1 MVMPQKKIHVHWLLL
16 LVVFLSIVS
25 CRNSL
30 PDEAE
35 RNIRLVYT
43 EWTESVAITFLSAV
57 LLEEKMD
64 YSVELKLTD
73 VASAYREVADGK
85 ADIFADAW
93 LPETHQQYFENYE
106 EELERIGIIYPEAR
120 IGFVVPGY
128 SELDT
133 INDLKNYPYTLI
145 GIEESAGI
153 MQKAR
158 MALENYGLTNT
169 LLNLSE
175 EEMVQYLEDSIKRRA
190 DIVVTG
196 WEPHW
201 TFARY
206 ELRFL
211 HDPDH
216 IFGKKENI
224 YSIGRIGIGQEHPHA
239 IRFFERLQLTEKQLN
254 RLVYFVRLSED
265 PKEGVKHWI
274 KENEYIVNQWVKN
287 LKPERKKI
295 M

>member
-1 MVMPQKKIHVHWLLL
+1 MAQKKNHVHWLLL
-16 LVVFLSIVS
+16 LVLFLSFSS

-30 PDEAE
+30 PDETDRE
-35 RNIRLVYT
+35 IRLVYT

-73 VASAYREVADGK
+73 VALAYQEVAEGK

-93 LPETHQQYFENYE
+93 LPETHQQYVEKHE
-106 EELERIGIIYPEAR
+106 EEIERIGIIYPEAR
-120 IGFVVPGY
+120 IGFVVPTY
-128 SELDT
+128 SELTT
-133 INDLKNYPYTLI
+133 INDLKNYPHTLI

-158 MALENYGLTNT
+158 MAIDNYDLPNT

-175 EEMVQYLEDSIKRRA
+175 EEMVQQLEDSIKRREN
-190 DIVVTG
+190 IVVTG

-206 ELRFL
+206 DLKFL
-211 HDPDH
+211 QDPDQ

-224 YSIGRIGIGQEHPHA
+224 YSIGRTGIGQEHPHA

-254 RLVYFVRLSED
+254 RLVYFVRLSEE
-265 PKEGVKHWI
+265 PREGVKNWI

>member
-1 MVMPQKKIHVHWLLL
+1 MAQKKIHIQWLLL
-16 LVVFLSIVS
+16 LVLFLSTIS
-25 CRNSL
+25 CRNIL
-30 PDEAE
+30 PDESE
-35 RNIRLVYT
+35 RKIRLVYT
-43 EWTESVAITFLSAV
+43 EWTESVAITYLSAV

-73 VASAYREVADGK
+73 VASAYREVAEGK

-93 LPETHQQYFENYE
+93 LPETHQQYFEKHGE
-106 EELERIGIIYPEAR
+106 RLERIGIIYPEAR

-128 SELDT
+128 SELVT

-158 MALENYGLTNT
+158 MAIENYGLTNT
-169 LLNLSE
+169 LLSLSE
-175 EEMVQYLEDSIKRRA
+175 EEMVQQLEDSIMRRG

-206 ELRFL
+206 EVRFL

-216 IFGKKENI
+216 IFGKMENI
-224 YSIGRIGIGQEHPHA
+224 FSIGRIGIEQEHPHA

-254 RLVYFVRLSED
+254 RLVYHVELSKD
-265 PKEGVKHWI
+265 PNQGVKNWI
-274 KENEYIVNQWVKN
+274 KENEYIVNQWIKN
-287 LKPERKKI
+287 LKPARKKI

>member
-1 MVMPQKKIHVHWLLL
+1 MAQKKNHVHWLFL
-16 LVVFLSIVS
+16 LVLFLSILS

-30 PDEAE
+30 PDETD

-73 VASAYREVADGK
+73 VASAYREVAEGK

-93 LPETHQQYFENYE
+93 LPETHQQYVEKYKEN
-106 EELERIGIIYPEAR
+106 LERIGIIYPEAK

-128 SELDT
+128 SELVT
-133 INDLKNYPYTLI
+133 INDLENYPHTLI

-158 MALENYGLTNT
+158 MAIDNYGLPNT

-175 EEMVQYLEDSIKRRA
+175 EEMVQHLEDSIKRRE

-211 HDPDH
+211 NDPDQ
-216 IFGKKENI
+216 IFGNKENI
-224 YSIGRIGIGQEHPHA
+224 YSIGRIGIEEEHPHA
-239 IRFFERLQLTEKQLN
+239 IRYFERLQLTEKQLN

-265 PKEGVKHWI
+265 PKEGVKNWI
-274 KENEYIVNQWVKN
+274 NENEYVVNQWIKN

>member
-1 MVMPQKKIHVHWLLL
+1 MAQKKIHVHWLLL
-16 LVVFLSIVS
+16 LVVFLTFSS

-30 PDEAE
+30 PDETDRE
-35 RNIRLVYT
+35 IRMVYT

-73 VASAYREVADGK
+73 VALAYQEVAEGK
-85 ADIFADAW
+85 SDIFADAW
-93 LPETHQQYFENYE
+93 LPETHQQYVEKHE
-106 EELERIGIIYPEAR
+106 EEIERIGIIYPEAR

-128 SELDT
+128 SELVT
-133 INDLKNYPYTLI
+133 INDLKEYPHTLI
-145 GIEESAGI
+145 GIEESAGV

-158 MALENYGLTNT
+158 MAIENYDLTNT

-175 EEMVQYLEDSIKRRA
+175 EEMVQHLEDSIKRREN
-190 DIVVTG
+190 IVVTG

-211 HDPDH
+211 QDPDQV
-216 IFGKKENI
+216 FGKKENI

-265 PKEGVKHWI
+265 PREGVKNWI